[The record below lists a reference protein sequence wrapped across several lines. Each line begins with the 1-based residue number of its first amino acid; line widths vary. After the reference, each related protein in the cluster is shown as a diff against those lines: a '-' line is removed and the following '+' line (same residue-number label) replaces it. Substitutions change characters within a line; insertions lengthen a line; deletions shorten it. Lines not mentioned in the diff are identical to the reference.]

1 MRLSSVLAA
10 MDPKR
15 FERLCRRRGVVLD
28 ERKRL
33 APAEQAARQLA
44 DWVRV
49 VRLDELPGPA
59 RKACRYL
66 MEHGEGADR
75 RELGG
80 GLLPLLE
87 QDVVFEDPEDAARV
101 AMPSAYRVQLA
112 PASGEDRTSARAL
125 LAMQTDEVA
134 IQLGTQLLG
143 RQPVGPAPLWLG
155 DLLEQL
161 EAPGPR
167 AELVRAISPKQR
179 RLLEAVEARGGQL
192 ETDELLALEGSPT
205 RVQIAGGAVLPT
217 RSASHQLFIR
227 GLLLPRA
234 RGLWAV
240 PREVA
245 ETVGASRRTAERAR
259 RKELLAKVAED
270 EDLSPSRATL
280 SDDPAPQ
287 ALALLAEL
295 DARGQLPGGS
305 RAVRRSALS
314 AVAAQV
320 GLREESAA
328 LLISLARDAGARL
341 ERSPVREVG
350 AVLFRVWRE
359 GTAWDEARREPDAHR
374 AKDDVTSAPTPTKG
388 LREVLVELLEAMP
401 EERFAPV
408 EEVCRAA
415 ARDLRNLGA
424 PRLLERADGRHRG
437 AFRESAG
444 EIVTLIATASLPA
457 LGAADVGEVDG
468 RPVVRLSRRARR
480 WIAGGA
486 DPGPEPSRW
495 EGGGRLRVGRGARAG
510 DVLDAAKAAHALPV
524 AGGLVLKVDEA
535 AVARALSAGLPKEE
549 IRARL
554 EAAAPELDPAAER
567 AIEAAAHARVEIRRV
582 PASAWLPIEDEAT
595 RQAIMDDA
603 ELRSLLVADA
613 PQGGLLVREGVSEA
627 RLSRALMRLGIV
639 FESE

>member
-1 MRLSSVLAA
+1 MRLADVLAS

-15 FERLCRRRGVVLD
+15 FERLCRRRGVVVD

-44 DWVRV
+44 DWIRV

-66 MEHGEGADR
+66 MEHPGGADR

-87 QDVVFEDPEDAARV
+87 QDVVFEDPADSTRV

-125 LAMQTDEVA
+125 LAVQTDEVA
-134 IQLGTQLLG
+134 HALGAQLLG
-143 RQPVGPAPLWLG
+143 RQPVGPAPLWMG
-155 DLLEQL
+155 DLLDRL
-161 EAPGPR
+161 ETPGER
-167 AELVRAISPKQR
+167 SALLSEVSPKQR
-179 RLLEAVEARGGQL
+179 RLLEAIEARGGQL
-192 ETDELLALEGSPT
+192 ETDELLALERSPT
-205 RVQIAGGAVLPT
+205 RVQLAGGAALPT
-217 RSASHQLFIR
+217 RSASHFLFVR

-245 ETVGASRRTAERAR
+245 ESVGAPRRTTERAR
-259 RKELLAKVAED
+259 RKELLAQVAED
-270 EDLSPSRATL
+270 EDLSPARAKL
-280 SDDPAPQ
+280 SEDPAPH
-287 ALALLAEL
+287 AVALLATLE
-295 DARGQLPGGS
+295 AGGQLPGGS
-305 RAVRRSALS
+305 RAVRRSALR
-314 AVAAQV
+314 AAAAEHGVA
-320 GLREESAA
+320 EDAA
-328 LLISLARDAGARL
+328 SLLVALARDAGARL
-341 ERSPVREVG
+341 ERAPMREVG

-359 GTAWDEARREPDAHR
+359 GAAWDEAREEPDAHR
-374 AKDDVTSAPTPTKG
+374 AQPDVASAPTPTRG

-408 EEVCRAA
+408 EEVCRTA

-437 AFRESAG
+437 AFRQSPVE
-444 EIVTLIATASLPA
+444 IATRIATVSLPA
-457 LGAADVGEVDG
+457 LGAADRGEVDG
-468 RPVVRLSRRARR
+468 RDVVRLSRRARA

-495 EGGGRLRVGRGARAG
+495 EGGGRLQVGRAARVGT
-510 DVLDAAKAAHALPV
+510 VLEAAAAAHALPV

-535 AVARALSAGLPKEE
+535 SVTRALAAGLTRGD

-554 EAAAPELDPAAER
+554 EAAAPELDPGAER
-567 AIEAAAHARVEIRRV
+567 AIEAAARARTVIGRV
-582 PASAWLPIEDEAT
+582 PASAWLPIADEAI
-595 RQAIMDDA
+595 RQRLVDDP
-603 ELRSLLVADA
+603 ELRALIAA
-613 PQGGLLVREGVSEA
+613 GGPEGGVLIREGVSEA
-627 RLSRALMRLGIV
+627 RLSRALTRLGIV
-639 FESE
+639 IESD